1 MLTTTITTFVA
12 VLFAVTSAVSFVL
25 AAAGVRWD
33 WDDIDNALLFTGG
46 AMFGWAAIAMLWGVG
61 V

>member
-1 MLTTTITTFVA
+1 MLTTITTIIA
-12 VLFAVTSAVSFVL
+12 VLFALTSLAGLVL
-25 AAAGVRWD
+25 AGWGWWRFD
-33 WDDIDNALLFTGG
+33 PDLDNAILLTAG